1 MNFSTEKREEIV
13 KYLQMLVRE
22 IDRTL
27 EEIEEKKDALYMLDM
42 VIKGEIEVEDEDLVK
57 KLKTK
62 KDRDDARKKL
72 EDDIRQIQEEFGII
86 DTLFTSIFEELR
98 KRFG

>member
-42 VIKGEIEVEDEDLVK
+42 VIKGEIEVEDEDLAK

-62 KDRDDARKKL
+62 KDRDNARKKL

-86 DTLFTSIFEELR
+86 DTLFASIFEELR